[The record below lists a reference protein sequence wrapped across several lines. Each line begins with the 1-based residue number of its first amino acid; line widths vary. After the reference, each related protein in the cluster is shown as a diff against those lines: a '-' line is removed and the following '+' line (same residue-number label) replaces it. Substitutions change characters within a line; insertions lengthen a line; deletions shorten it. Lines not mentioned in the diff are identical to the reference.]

1 MAKRQDS
8 QDTTPTS
15 EVAEHKIEAFAE
27 DLGALLGKAR
37 TKAEDWIGQRKSI
50 TEHLAGIRDTA
61 NSLLAQLGIAG
72 GDAAP
77 QPTRGRQRTRAG
89 ALATA
94 TPAPESVIATGGKKP
109 RTMSAEARARIS
121 AAQKKR
127 WAKLRRTQSK

>member
-72 GDAAP
+72 DAAP
-77 QPTRGRQRTRAG
+77 QPTRGRARTKAG

-94 TPAPESVIATGGKKP
+94 TPAPESVMASGGKKP
-109 RTMSAEARARIS
+109 RTMSPEARARIS

-127 WAKLRRTQSK
+127 WAKLRRTQNK